1 MMARAGGPLL
11 ARADLI
17 VPVPLHRRRLL
28 ARRYN
33 QAALLAQALSRLTGR
48 PALLDALRRIRATA
62 PLGNLS
68 PTQRHAALAH
78 AFDANPARR
87 DQIID
92 ARIVLVDDVL
102 TTGATAE
109 ACTAV
114 LLAAG
119 AGSVD
124 VLAAARVPDHKSD

>member
-1 MMARAGGPLL
+1 MARAGAALL

-33 QAALLAQALSRLTGR
+33 QAALLAHALGRLASR
-48 PALLDALRRIRATA
+48 PAIPDALRRTRHTI

-68 PTQRHAALAH
+68 PPRREAALAG
-78 AFDANPARR
+78 AFDVNPARQAR
-87 DQIID
+87 LVD
-92 ARIVLVDDVL
+92 ARILLVDDVL

-109 ACTAV
+109 ACTRA

-119 AGSVD
+119 AGGVD
-124 VLAAARVPDHKSD
+124 VLTAARVPDHTPA